1 MKLLGRYNKE
11 MKPPNQV
18 NPRRSVAIKGMLVY
32 LVVALLVLFIS
43 SLIGF
48 YLGGSDGATFA
59 LGIGLLIN
67 LLVFPVVGL
76 RLTARLRVMAAEE
89 AASPSPA
96 SSTPEK
102 QTSIRKQLKSK
113 QPNPPRE
120 NPPA

>member
-11 MKPPNQV
+11 MKSVKPA
-18 NPRRSVAIKGMLVY
+18 NPRRSVVIKVLVIY
-32 LVVALLVLFIS
+32 LAVALMVLFIS
-43 SLIGF
+43 SFIGF
-48 YLGGSDGATFA
+48 YLGGPDGATFA
-59 LGIGLLIN
+59 LGVGLLIN
-67 LLVFPVVGL
+67 LLAFPVVGL

-102 QTSIRKQLKSK
+102 QTSVRKPLKSK
-113 QPNPPRE
+113 QPNPPRG

>member
-11 MKPPNQV
+11 MKPPKQV

-48 YLGGSDGATFA
+48 YLGGPDGATFA

-76 RLTARLRVMAAEE
+76 RLTARLRAMADEE
-89 AASPSPA
+89 TGSAATIP
-96 SSTPEK
+96 STPQQPAKAQPIIKTEEPAPPVEK
-102 QTSIRKQLKSK
+102 PS
-113 QPNPPRE
+113 
-120 NPPA
+120 A

>member
-11 MKPPNQV
+11 MKPPKQV

-48 YLGGSDGATFA
+48 YLGGPDGATFA

-76 RLTARLRVMAAEE
+76 RLTARLRAMAEE
-89 AASPSPA
+89 EAGSAATIL
-96 SSTPEK
+96 STPQQPAKAKPIIKTEEPTPPEEK
-102 QTSIRKQLKSK
+102 PS
-113 QPNPPRE
+113 
-120 NPPA
+120 A

>member
-1 MKLLGRYNKE
+1 VKLLGRYNKE
-11 MKPPNQV
+11 MKSAKQT

-48 YLGGSDGATFA
+48 YLGGSEGATFA

-76 RLTARLRVMAAEE
+76 RLTARLRAMAAEE
-89 AASPSPA
+89 ASSAATIP
-96 SSTPEK
+96 STPQQSAKAQPIIKTEEPAPPVEK
-102 QTSIRKQLKSK
+102 PS
-113 QPNPPRE
+113 
-120 NPPA
+120 A

>member
-11 MKPPNQV
+11 MKPPKQT

-48 YLGGSDGATFA
+48 YLGGPDGATFA

-67 LLVFPVVGL
+67 LLVFPMVGL
-76 RLTARLRVMAAEE
+76 RLTARLRAMADEE
-89 AASPSPA
+89 AGSAATIP
-96 SSTPEK
+96 STPQQPVKAQLVTKTEEPAPPVEK
-102 QTSIRKQLKSK
+102 PS
-113 QPNPPRE
+113 
-120 NPPA
+120 A

>member
-1 MKLLGRYNKE
+1 MIPK
-11 MKPPNQV
+11 KPA

-48 YLGGSDGATFA
+48 YLGGPDGATFA

-76 RLTARLRVMAAEE
+76 RLTVRLRAMAAEE
-89 AASPSPA
+89 AGSAA
-96 SSTPEK
+96 TILSTPQQPVKAQPIIKTEEPTTPEEK
-102 QTSIRKQLKSK
+102 PS
-113 QPNPPRE
+113 
-120 NPPA
+120 A

>member
-11 MKPPNQV
+11 MKPPKQV

-48 YLGGSDGATFA
+48 YLGGPDGATFA

-67 LLVFPVVGL
+67 LLVFPVVGV
-76 RLTARLRVMAAEE
+76 RLTARLRAMADEE
-89 AASPSPA
+89 AGSAATIP
-96 SSTPEK
+96 STPQQPVKAQPIIKTEEPTPPEEK
-102 QTSIRKQLKSK
+102 PST
-113 QPNPPRE
+113 
-120 NPPA
+120 

>member
-1 MKLLGRYNKE
+1 MIPK
-11 MKPPNQV
+11 KPA

-32 LVVALLVLFIS
+32 LVVALLVLFVS

-76 RLTARLRVMAAEE
+76 QLTARLRAMAEE
-89 AASPSPA
+89 EAGSAATIP
-96 SSTPEK
+96 STPQQPAKAKPIIKTEEPTTPEEK
-102 QTSIRKQLKSK
+102 PS
-113 QPNPPRE
+113 
-120 NPPA
+120 A

>member
-1 MKLLGRYNKE
+1 MKSAK
-11 MKPPNQV
+11 QT

-32 LVVALLVLFIS
+32 LVVAFLVLFVS

-76 RLTARLRVMAAEE
+76 RLTARLRAMAAEE

-102 QTSIRKQLKSK
+102 RTSVRKPLKSK

>member
-1 MKLLGRYNKE
+1 MTPK
-11 MKPPNQV
+11 KPV

-48 YLGGSDGATFA
+48 YLGGPDGATFA

-76 RLTARLRVMAAEE
+76 RLTARLRAMADEE
-89 AASPSPA
+89 AGLASTILSTHQQPTKARPVTKTEEPAPPVEKPSA
-96 SSTPEK
+96 
-102 QTSIRKQLKSK
+102 
-113 QPNPPRE
+113 
-120 NPPA
+120 

>member
-11 MKPPNQV
+11 MKPPKQV

-48 YLGGSDGATFA
+48 YLGGPDGATFA

-67 LLVFPVVGL
+67 LLVFPMVGL
-76 RLTARLRVMAAEE
+76 RLTARLRAMAEE
-89 AASPSPA
+89 EAGSAATIP
-96 SSTPEK
+96 STPQQPAKAQPIIKTEEPAPPVEK
-102 QTSIRKQLKSK
+102 PS
-113 QPNPPRE
+113 
-120 NPPA
+120 A

>member
-11 MKPPNQV
+11 MKPPKQV

-48 YLGGSDGATFA
+48 YLGGPDGATFA

-67 LLVFPVVGL
+67 LLVFPMVGL
-76 RLTARLRVMAAEE
+76 RLTARLRAMAAEE
-89 AASPSPA
+89 AGSAATIP
-96 SSTPEK
+96 STPQQPAKAQPIIKTEEPTTPEEK
-102 QTSIRKQLKSK
+102 PS
-113 QPNPPRE
+113 
-120 NPPA
+120 A

>member
-1 MKLLGRYNKE
+1 MIPK
-11 MKPPNQV
+11 KPA

-48 YLGGSDGATFA
+48 YLGGPDGATFA

-76 RLTARLRVMAAEE
+76 RLTARLRAMADEE
-89 AASPSPA
+89 AGSAATIP
-96 SSTPEK
+96 STPQQPTKAQPIIKTEEPAPPVEK
-102 QTSIRKQLKSK
+102 PS
-113 QPNPPRE
+113 
-120 NPPA
+120 A

>member
-1 MKLLGRYNKE
+1 MKSAK
-11 MKPPNQV
+11 QA

-48 YLGGSDGATFA
+48 YLGGSEGATFA

-76 RLTARLRVMAAEE
+76 RLTARLRAMADEE
-89 AASPSPA
+89 ADSAATIPSAPQQPA
-96 SSTPEK
+96 KAKPIIKTEEPTPPEEK
-102 QTSIRKQLKSK
+102 PS
-113 QPNPPRE
+113 
-120 NPPA
+120 A

>member
-11 MKPPNQV
+11 MKSAKQT

-48 YLGGSDGATFA
+48 YLGGPDGATFA

-67 LLVFPVVGL
+67 LLVFPVVGM
-76 RLTARLRVMAAEE
+76 RLTARLRAMAEE
-89 AASPSPA
+89 AAGSAATIP
-96 SSTPEK
+96 STPQQPVKARLVTKTEEPAPPVEK
-102 QTSIRKQLKSK
+102 PS
-113 QPNPPRE
+113 
-120 NPPA
+120 A

>member
-1 MKLLGRYNKE
+1 MGRYNKE
-11 MKPPNQV
+11 MKPPKQV

-48 YLGGSDGATFA
+48 YLGGPDGATFA